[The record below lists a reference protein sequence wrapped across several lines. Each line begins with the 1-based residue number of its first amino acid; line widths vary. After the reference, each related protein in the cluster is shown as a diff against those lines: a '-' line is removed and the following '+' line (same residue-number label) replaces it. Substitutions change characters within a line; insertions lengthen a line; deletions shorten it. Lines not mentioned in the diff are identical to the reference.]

1 MPPPWVK
8 FPSLIM
14 IEWPRPRDINAR
26 LSINKRLTRSALAT
40 FHAPISLSTVNLPS
54 ERTSKQARKR
64 KALAL
69 PSLQCATE
77 VCAKRSSF
85 FTQPLPGLACLSA
98 ALSTR
103 RGHSCPSPPSV
114 RRASD
119 APSFPLP
126 PSFLPPPS
134 IIRTV
139 RGRTEGRGS
148 GWSGGRK
155 GEGIRHWHWECGR
168 VEDSLLW
175 LCVLI
180 TEWLG

>member
-1 MPPPWVK
+1 
-8 FPSLIM
+8 M

-64 KALAL
+64 KAPAAVRDRSLRKKEFVFHATSARTRL
-69 PSLQCATE
+69 PVRGLVNEAWTLMSLSPERAASERCS
-77 VCAKRSSF
+77 KFSF
-85 FTQPLPGLACLSA
+85 
-98 ALSTR
+98 
-103 RGHSCPSPPSV
+103 
-114 RRASD
+114 
-119 APSFPLP
+119 AP
-126 PSFLPPPS
+126 FLPPPS

-155 GEGIRHWHWECGR
+155 GEGIRH
-168 VEDSLLW
+168 
-175 LCVLI
+175 
-180 TEWLG
+180 